1 MPSREN
7 TETLALPISEKY
19 GLSVREA
26 SAYFGIGVK
35 KMRRLAE
42 THRNEFAFYNGNRYI
57 IIRHL
62 FEAYMLKCMTTGN
75 TEEFYENETE
85 TE

>member
-1 MPSREN
+1 MTASRRTAYTDIPS
-7 TETLALPISEKY
+7 
-19 GLSVREA
+19 VF
-26 SAYFGIGVK
+26 FGIGVK

-75 TEEFYENETE
+75 TEEFYDNETE
-85 TE
+85 AE

>member
-1 MPSREN
+1 
-7 TETLALPISEKY
+7 
-19 GLSVREA
+19 
-26 SAYFGIGVK
+26 
-35 KMRRLAE
+35 MRRLAE

-75 TEEFYENETE
+75 TEEFYDNETE
-85 TE
+85 AE